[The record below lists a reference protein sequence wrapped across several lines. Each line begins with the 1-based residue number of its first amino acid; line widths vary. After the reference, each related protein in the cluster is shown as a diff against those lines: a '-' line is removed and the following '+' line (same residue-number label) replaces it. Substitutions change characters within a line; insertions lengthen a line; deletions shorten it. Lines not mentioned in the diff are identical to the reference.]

1 MRRVTPGSPG
11 WVVSYQSR
19 RPAFFLEGIIDM
31 ANDRNEFPKP
41 VLDAQGRPTPHGPRD
56 AFNTP
61 AQPSNAANRAAPLGF
76 ADKRL
81 ENTRG

>member
-1 MRRVTPGSPG
+1 
-11 WVVSYQSR
+11 
-19 RPAFFLEGIIDM
+19 M
-31 ANDRNEFPKP
+31 ANDRNKFPKP
-41 VLDAQGRPTPHGPRD
+41 VLDSDGNPVRPTPHGPRD

-81 ENTRG
+81 ENTRV